1 MPSRSLF
8 ARTFLPVPTY
18 IFDKG
23 ILFLAFFASFSFIIG
38 KFYVYLHP
46 QSERKQALGRL
57 RITTSKQK
65 RAKQTSKERRA
76 LVRRRFYDL
85 FGFVVNL

>member
-1 MPSRSLF
+1 MFSASFHVKMNKL
-8 ARTFLPVPTY
+8 ASIYV
-18 IFDKG
+18 I
-23 ILFLAFFASFSFIIG
+23 LAFLSIEFED
-38 KFYVYLHP
+38 YYLILQSH
-46 QSERKQALGRL
+46 SERKQALGRL

>member
-1 MPSRSLF
+1 MNNLASIYVIF
-8 ARTFLPVPTY
+8 AFS
-18 IFDKG
+18 G
-23 ILFLAFFASFSFIIG
+23 IEFEV
-38 KFYVYLHP
+38 FYVNLP
-46 QSERKQALGRL
+46 SQSERKQALGRL

>member
-1 MPSRSLF
+1 MFSASF
-8 ARTFLPVPTY
+8 HVKMNKIASFYV
-18 IFDKG
+18 I
-23 ILFLAFFASFSFIIG
+23 LAFLSIEFEVFCLNLQS
-38 KFYVYLHP
+38 

>member
-1 MPSRSLF
+1 MFSASF
-8 ARTFLPVPTY
+8 H
-18 IFDKG
+18 IKMNK
-23 ILFLAFFASFSFIIG
+23 FASF
-38 KFYVYLHP
+38 YVIFAFLDIDFEVFCLNLQS